1 MASHLDASIFQQG
14 DEDVGRERNRPVQ
27 ASLELGVDHPAG
39 LQETPIMPLL
49 AGDPSCHT
57 VQHVGINIDEG
68 PCLQETPQHK
78 SREPVQRDY
87 LLLVFLSFSV
97 IWACYWCFLLDRHLY
112 LSHTRC
118 FQMSPAL
125 QRRWRSH
132 LLSERWAPAHN
143 LVKRTSD
150 DGKKGKDKWQI

>member
-1 MASHLDASIFQQG
+1 MASHLDASVFQQG

-49 AGDPSCHT
+49 AGYPSCHT
-57 VQHVGINIDEG
+57 VQHVGINVDEG

-87 LLLVFLSFSV
+87 LLLVFLSFS
-97 IWACYWCFLLDRHLY
+97 YMSMLLMFSFRQTWYIYHIPGA
-112 LSHTRC
+112 SR
-118 FQMSPAL
+118 
-125 QRRWRSH
+125 
-132 LLSERWAPAHN
+132 
-143 LVKRTSD
+143 
-150 DGKKGKDKWQI
+150 